1 MVKVEHLD
9 VHQVLRL
16 FREQSE
22 KAINIGLFAVL
33 YVSAKMPA
41 CISPFRGEIRLNSET
56 AVRTALSH
64 SEWELSQ

>member
-22 KAINIGLFAVL
+22 KA
-33 YVSAKMPA
+33 
-41 CISPFRGEIRLNSET
+41 
-56 AVRTALSH
+56 
-64 SEWELSQ
+64 Q